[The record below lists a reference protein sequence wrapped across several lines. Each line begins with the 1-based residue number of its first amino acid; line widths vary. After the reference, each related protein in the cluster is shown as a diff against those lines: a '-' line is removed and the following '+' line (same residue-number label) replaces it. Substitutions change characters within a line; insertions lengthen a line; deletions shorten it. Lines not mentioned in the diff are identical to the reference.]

1 MNPPDA
7 SAPGRR
13 PPPSRLPLGVA
24 AAAFTVIGL
33 AGPLMLATGFDPRP
47 WAWLIAPLWLV
58 VIGGVGLW
66 VRGWT
71 QRGR

>member
-1 MNPPDA
+1 MTSETERQA
-7 SAPGRR
+7 TGRR
-13 PPPSRLPLGVA
+13 PPNRLPLGVA

-66 VRGWT
+66 VRAWT
-71 QRGR
+71 RRER